1 MDYFRVL
8 SIMEDEGGKRNA
20 PIFAKEEVVRGEPF
34 RILVF
39 TMLSARVKDATTARV
54 CGELFS
60 HADTPRGIVKL
71 GRKRVLGILRP
82 IGFYN
87 SKTKSLLGM
96 CRMLEGEFGGKV
108 PETREGLESL
118 PGVGRKTANIVLAR
132 VFGEKTIA
140 VDVHV
145 QRISNRL
152 GWVKTKKERDTE
164 RRLMEILPGEA
175 ILLVNKAMVSY
186 GQTVCLPRNPKCREC
201 RVRKDCKRVG
211 LPKLS

>member
-1 MDYFRVL
+1 
-8 SIMEDEGGKRNA
+8 
-20 PIFAKEEVVRGEPF
+20 
-34 RILVF
+34 
-39 TMLSARVKDATTARV
+39 MLSARVKDATTSRV

-60 HADTPRGIVKL
+60 HADTPGGILKL
-71 GRKRVLGILRP
+71 GGKRVLGILRP

-87 SKTKSLLGM
+87 SKTKNLLGM

-108 PETREGLESL
+108 PDTREGLESL

-132 VFGEKTIA
+132 VFGKDAIA

-145 QRISNRL
+145 HRISNRL

-164 RRLMEILPGEA
+164 DKLMKLLPGKA
-175 ILLVNKAMVSY
+175 LRIMNRAMVSY

-201 RVRKDCKRVG
+201 RVRKWCGRIG
-211 LPKLS
+211 LPKPD